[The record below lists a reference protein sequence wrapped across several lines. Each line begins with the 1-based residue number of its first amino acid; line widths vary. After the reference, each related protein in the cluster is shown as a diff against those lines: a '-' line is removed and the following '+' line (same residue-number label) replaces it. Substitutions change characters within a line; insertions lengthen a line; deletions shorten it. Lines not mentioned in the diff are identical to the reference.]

1 METAEGQVSVLGKA
15 RGWLVSNRTS
25 VRLAFILRI
34 VGMGAGSLL
43 SLWWTRLLLRAMGDD
58 LNGLFLSFAAVT
70 RLGGLGDLGIS
81 GAIAL
86 KAGQMLGRGQD
97 KQLQHLLASA
107 RTLFLALAVALFL
120 AFALPSPW
128 LPAWLHFQSVPGAGS
143 LPWLFVWGGV
153 SVALVVL
160 AGYFHSLNYAHG
172 TVTWPVLPTI
182 LIGQVMA
189 PFAHWL
195 LARAQAPLWLQ
206 NVPYV
211 ASTLLLGV
219 LAWRMLKWS
228 HPWLGSLLPLSF
240 DRGLWKQM
248 AGTSWWVY
256 LSTLGNA
263 IYFTTDRI
271 VINAKF
277 GPGIIPTYQNNY
289 KACELAMTLIVTAG
303 FVSLPK
309 ITQWLASTNPN
320 DHQRML
326 REVKRLNTFE
336 IFLGC
341 AAALGYLALND
352 IFVRIW
358 LGPGYEAPLAWQF
371 AFAANLAV
379 TTAGDAGIN
388 VSTRC
393 GENGMRAAGVAIG
406 LTGLLNLG
414 LSVLSVQH
422 GSITGVAVATVVA
435 QSLLSLSLGWYTCK
449 ALGFSQGRWILK
461 NLLLPLAAVAAAYG
475 VRKAIV
481 PDSVGGMTVVV
492 ACYAAML
499 VPVAILAGL
508 NRETLREEFALLR
521 GLARK

>member
-86 KAGQMLGRGQD
+86 KAGQMLGRGED

-189 PFAHWL
+189 PFGHWL

-211 ASTLLLGV
+211 AGTLLLGL

-240 DRGLWKQM
+240 DRGLWKQ
-248 AGTSWWVY
+248 
-256 LSTLGNA
+256 
-263 IYFTTDRI
+263 
-271 VINAKF
+271 
-277 GPGIIPTYQNNY
+277 
-289 KACELAMTLIVTAG
+289 
-303 FVSLPK
+303 
-309 ITQWLASTNPN
+309 
-320 DHQRML
+320 
-326 REVKRLNTFE
+326 
-336 IFLGC
+336 
-341 AAALGYLALND
+341 
-352 IFVRIW
+352 
-358 LGPGYEAPLAWQF
+358 
-371 AFAANLAV
+371 
-379 TTAGDAGIN
+379 
-388 VSTRC
+388 
-393 GENGMRAAGVAIG
+393 
-406 LTGLLNLG
+406 
-414 LSVLSVQH
+414 
-422 GSITGVAVATVVA
+422 
-435 QSLLSLSLGWYTCK
+435 
-449 ALGFSQGRWILK
+449 
-461 NLLLPLAAVAAAYG
+461 
-475 VRKAIV
+475 
-481 PDSVGGMTVVV
+481 
-492 ACYAAML
+492 
-499 VPVAILAGL
+499 
-508 NRETLREEFALLR
+508 
-521 GLARK
+521 